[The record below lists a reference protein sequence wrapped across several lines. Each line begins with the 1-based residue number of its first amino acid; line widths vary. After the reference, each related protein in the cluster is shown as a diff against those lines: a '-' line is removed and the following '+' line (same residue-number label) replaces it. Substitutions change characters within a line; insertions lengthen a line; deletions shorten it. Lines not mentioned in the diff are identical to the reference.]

1 MAGAMKRAI
10 CIGVGMLALAGQ
22 ANSAATP
29 PPAAAAARTFRV
41 TAPWSVSGVTLGM
54 RPVEV
59 AAALKAAG
67 YVLDHRYMGRS
78 WQGEVANQVSNLR
91 GIRIHAG
98 AEVTSKEDYRK
109 GQEFIQ
115 VDYAAG
121 PAGSYVARVSYKIP
135 TSAIDAER
143 FSAAAL
149 SRYGRPSLNGEW
161 EDVYCSAGE
170 RQCSRIVSLVTNQLP
185 SLTVHALDGMDRT
198 IELRQGQRADL
209 AYEAAVK
216 AEAERLYPKKDKP
229 SF

>member
-10 CIGVGMLALAGQ
+10 CIGSGMLALAGQ
-22 ANSAATP
+22 ANSAAAP
-29 PPAAAAARTFRV
+29 PPAVAAGIVRI
-41 TAPWSVSGVTLGM
+41 TAPWSVSGVTLRM

-91 GIRIHAG
+91 GIRIPAG
-98 AEVTSKEDYRK
+98 AEVISKEDYRK

-115 VDYAAG
+115 VDYIAG
-121 PAGSYVARVSYKIP
+121 PAGPYVARVNYRIP
-135 TSAIDAER
+135 TSAIDVQR
-143 FSAAAL
+143 FREAAL
-149 SRYGRPSLNGEW
+149 GRYGRPSLKGEW
-161 EDVYCSAGE
+161 EDVYCSGAE
-170 RQCSRIVSLVTNQLP
+170 RQCSRIVSLVTNQFP